1 MYTMISAINQFF
13 IRYFVSSCSPRPS
26 QEDLKETSPLT
37 QESDTRKEMEPISE
51 EDEEEEPLKKE
62 EKPQEKKE
70 KEPLKKA
77 PSWEDLFLS
86 FF

>member
-1 MYTMISAINQFF
+1 MISAINQFF
-13 IRYFVSSCSPRPS
+13 IRFFVSSCSPRPS

-51 EDEEEEPLKKE
+51 EEPLKKE
-62 EKPQEKKE
+62 EE
-70 KEPLKKA
+70 KEPLKKT

>member
-1 MYTMISAINQFF
+1 MISAINQFF

-26 QEDLKETSPLT
+26 QEDLKETSPLA

-51 EDEEEEPLKKE
+51 EDEEEPLKKE
-62 EKPQEKKE
+62 E
-70 KEPLKKA
+70 EPLKKT

>member
-1 MYTMISAINQFF
+1 MCACVRVCDS
-13 IRYFVSSCSPRPS
+13 VSSCSPRPS

-37 QESDTRKEMEPISE
+37 QDSDTRKEMEPISE
-51 EDEEEEPLKKE
+51 EDEEEPLKRE
-62 EKPQEKKE
+62 EE

>member
-1 MYTMISAINQFF
+1 MISAINQFF

-37 QESDTRKEMEPISE
+37 QEPNSRKEMEPIP
-51 EDEEEEPLKKE
+51 EEEEEKEPLKKE
-62 EKPQEKKE
+62 EE

>member
-1 MYTMISAINQFF
+1 MISAINQFF
-13 IRYFVSSCSPRPS
+13 IRFFVSSCSPRPS

-37 QESDTRKEMEPISE
+37 QESDSRKEMEPTSE
-51 EDEEEEPLKKE
+51 EKEEEEPLKKE
-62 EKPQEKKE
+62 EE
-70 KEPLKKA
+70 KEPLKKT

>member
-1 MYTMISAINQFF
+1 MISAINQFF
-13 IRYFVSSCSPRPS
+13 IRFFVSSCSPRHS

-37 QESDTRKEMEPISE
+37 QDSDTRKEMEPISE
-51 EDEEEEPLKKE
+51 EDEEEPLKRE
-62 EKPQEKKE
+62 EE

>member
-1 MYTMISAINQFF
+1 MISAINQFF
-13 IRYFVSSCSPRPS
+13 IRFFVSSCSPRPS

-51 EDEEEEPLKKE
+51 EEPLKKE

>member
-1 MYTMISAINQFF
+1 MISAINQFF

-37 QESDTRKEMEPISE
+37 QESDSCKETEPTS
-51 EDEEEEPLKKE
+51 EEEPLKKE
-62 EKPQEKKE
+62 E

>member
-1 MYTMISAINQFF
+1 MISAINQFF

-37 QESDTRKEMEPISE
+37 QEPNSRKEMEPTS
-51 EDEEEEPLKKE
+51 EEEPLKKE
-62 EKPQEKKE
+62 EK

>member
-1 MYTMISAINQFF
+1 MISAINQFF

-37 QESDTRKEMEPISE
+37 QEPNSRKEMEPIP
-51 EDEEEEPLKKE
+51 EEEESLKKE
-62 EKPQEKKE
+62 EE

>member
-1 MYTMISAINQFF
+1 MISAINQFF

-37 QESDTRKEMEPISE
+37 QESDTREEMEPIP
-51 EDEEEEPLKKE
+51 EEEEPLKKE
-62 EKPQEKKE
+62 EE

>member
-1 MYTMISAINQFF
+1 MISAINQFF

-37 QESDTRKEMEPISE
+37 QEPNSRKEMEPTSE
-51 EDEEEEPLKKE
+51 EKEEDEPLKKE
-62 EKPQEKKE
+62 EE

>member
-1 MYTMISAINQFF
+1 MISAINQFF

-37 QESDTRKEMEPISE
+37 QEPNSRKEMEPTSE
-51 EDEEEEPLKKE
+51 EKEEEEPLKKE
-62 EKPQEKKE
+62 EK